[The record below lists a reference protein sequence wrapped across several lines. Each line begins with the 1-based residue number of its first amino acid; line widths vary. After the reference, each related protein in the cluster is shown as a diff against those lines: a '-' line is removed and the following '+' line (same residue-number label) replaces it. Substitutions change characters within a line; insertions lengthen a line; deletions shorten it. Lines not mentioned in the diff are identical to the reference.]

1 MEIRALQQRWSINNS
16 CPSLFVNVKKTH
28 NRGSFMSLFLQTRP
42 HLLLFSQLPSS
53 SFTPPPSRT
62 QTHLLILSFRFP
74 RRPPPSPRP
83 AVSRPL
89 WLPPQTSLPAPQDVW
104 RRTVFLTT
112 STFKAPDG
120 LRWGWHFPT
129 ERRAREAHTHP
140 LPTPTALLSSERN
153 AALVDTRDQGD
164 VKGQE
169 RGADPPEAPAQ

>member
-1 MEIRALQQRWSINNS
+1 MHVRCLRQRFFKIESQLFWPVSPHVTLAHL
-16 CPSLFVNVKKTH
+16 PSP
-28 NRGSFMSLFLQTRP
+28 SPPP

>member
-1 MEIRALQQRWSINNS
+1 MHVRCLRQRFFKIESQLFWPVSPHVTLAHL
-16 CPSLFVNVKKTH
+16 PSL
-28 NRGSFMSLFLQTRP
+28 SPPP

-53 SFTPPPSRT
+53 SFTPRPSRT

-153 AALVDTRDQGD
+153 VALVDTRDQGD

>member
-1 MEIRALQQRWSINNS
+1 MHVRCLRQRFFKIESQLFWPVSPHVTLAHL
-16 CPSLFVNVKKTH
+16 PSP
-28 NRGSFMSLFLQTRP
+28 SPPP

-112 STFKAPDG
+112 STLKAPDG

-153 AALVDTRDQGD
+153 VALVDTRDQGD

>member
-1 MEIRALQQRWSINNS
+1 MHVRCLRQRFFKIESQLFWPVSPHVTLAHL
-16 CPSLFVNVKKTH
+16 PSP
-28 NRGSFMSLFLQTRP
+28 SPPP
-42 HLLLFSQLPSS
+42 HLLLFSQIPSS

>member
-1 MEIRALQQRWSINNS
+1 MHVRCLRQRFFKIESQLFWPVSPHVTLAHL
-16 CPSLFVNVKKTH
+16 PSP
-28 NRGSFMSLFLQTRP
+28 SPPP

-53 SFTPPPSRT
+53 SFTPWPSRT

-153 AALVDTRDQGD
+153 VALVDTRDQGD

-169 RGADPPEAPAQ
+169 QGADPPEAPAQ